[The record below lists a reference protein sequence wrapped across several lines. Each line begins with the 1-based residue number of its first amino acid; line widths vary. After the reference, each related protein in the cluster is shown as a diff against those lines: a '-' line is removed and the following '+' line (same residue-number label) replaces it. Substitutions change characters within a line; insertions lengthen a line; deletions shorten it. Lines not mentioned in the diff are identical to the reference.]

1 MLIST
6 GFLLTWHKQIGTIK
20 MSKQFLASLKPAK
33 MLWGINPFQFVV
45 ALASISWGMGLA
57 RFLGTSVMFP
67 FFPNILDA
75 QGIITVAIYAMSKS
89 VSSKV
94 DPILLG
100 LGSLTF
106 GIAIKFGFYLD
117 KMVYFPI
124 WPNIIDVMVL
134 ISLGMYI
141 MMKAIVERKRKVV
154 VPVMH
159 EHPFNDGLQ
168 VK

>member
-1 MLIST
+1 
-6 GFLLTWHKQIGTIK
+6 

-57 RFLGTSVMFP
+57 RYLGTTTMFP

-75 QGIITVAIYAMSKS
+75 VGIMALGYIVTIKAVFQI
-89 VSSKV
+89 SSTKRHYGI
-94 DPILLG
+94 DPLLLG
-100 LGSLTF
+100 LGIFAYSI
-106 GIAIKFGFYLD
+106 GVKFVFNLD
-117 KMVYFPI
+117 KFVYVTI

-141 MMKAIVERKRKVV
+141 MMKAIIERKIKITL
-154 VPVMH
+154 PVIH